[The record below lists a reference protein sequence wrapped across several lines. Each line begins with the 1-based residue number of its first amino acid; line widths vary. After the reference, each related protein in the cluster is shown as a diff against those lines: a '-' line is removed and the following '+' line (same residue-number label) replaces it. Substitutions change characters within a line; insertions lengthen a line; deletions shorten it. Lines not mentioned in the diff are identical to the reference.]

1 MEKWLVDGLGHAWSG
16 SPKASKYG
24 DPNGPNASA
33 EIWRFFAEAGSNSTT
48 SSLSPHP
55 AAPKIE

>member
-1 MEKWLVDGLGHAWSG
+1 VDGLGHAWSG

-24 DPNGPNASA
+24 DPDGPNASA

-48 SSLSPHP
+48 SSLSPYP